1 MTPRI
6 AFLLALTLLTNSAC
20 SASIGSKSGAMMA
33 AASGPRLQHPGL
45 AFAQARCAGCHSV
58 AHGVSPNPQAPT
70 FEAVINT
77 PELDLN
83 TLNSWLRNSHNFPEV
98 MNFTIDPVQIDD
110 LARYML
116 TLRDPG
122 YRPGI

>member
-1 MTPRI
+1 MTTRI
-6 AFLLALTLLTNSAC
+6 AFMLALTFLTISAC
-20 SASIGSKSGAMMA
+20 SGSKSGTVTTPA
-33 AASGPRLQHPGL
+33 GEPRPQHPGL

-58 AHGVSPNPQAPT
+58 TGGASPNPQAPT

-77 PELDLN
+77 PGLDLN
-83 TLNSWLRNSHNFPEV
+83 TLNSWLHKSHDFPEM
-98 MNFTIDPVQIDD
+98 MNFTIDPAQIDD

-116 TLRDPG
+116 TLRDPD